1 MQLDKSKNKE
11 LPQAEFEVM
20 EIIWRLIPPVTTV
33 QIMSRLQDKSWKMPT
48 LISLLNRLASRGF
61 ITSDKIGRERLY
73 YPLINEQQ
81 YMQREMKNVIK
92 KYNKLSVT
100 GLISTLYSGE
110 EISNAEKEEL
120 IKWLRSK

>member
-1 MQLDKSKNKE
+1 MQLDKFKNKE

-20 EIIWRLIPPVTTV
+20 EIIWQLPHPVTTV
-33 QIMSRLQDKSWKMPT
+33 QIMSRLQDKNWKMPT

-61 ITSDKIGRERLY
+61 VTSEKIGRERLY

-81 YMQREMKNVIK
+81 YMQCEMKNVIE
-92 KYNKLSVT
+92 KYNKPSVT
-100 GLISTLYSGE
+100 GLISALYSGK
-110 EISNAEKEEL
+110 EITSAEKEEL